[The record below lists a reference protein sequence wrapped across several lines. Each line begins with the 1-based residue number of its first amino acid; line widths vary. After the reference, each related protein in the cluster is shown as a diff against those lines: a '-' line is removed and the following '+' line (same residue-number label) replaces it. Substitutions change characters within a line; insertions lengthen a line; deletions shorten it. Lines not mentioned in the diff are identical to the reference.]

1 MDNRSFYHKGL
12 CYYRGM
18 KHLHIGLRVI
28 KTVIAVFLC
37 FLVDYLRGS
46 GMPFYSTIAA
56 VLCIQKDMEHSFK
69 VAKNREIATL
79 IGALAGSLYLFIEQN
94 LISVDHELLRYL
106 ILSLLLIPVILFAVN
121 IHQENSVF
129 LSCVV
134 FLSVTI
140 NHAFESPLSFA
151 LTRLIDTTIGIAV
164 ALGVNFLLPS
174 KKDA

>member
-1 MDNRSFYHKGL
+1 
-12 CYYRGM
+12 M
-18 KHLHIGLRVI
+18 KVKHFHIGLRVI
-28 KTVIAVFLC
+28 KTVIAVFIC
-37 FLVDYLRGS
+37 FWIDYLRGS

-56 VLCIQKDMEHSFK
+56 VLCIQKDMDHSFK
-69 VAKNREIATL
+69 VAKNREIATI
-79 IGALAGSLYLFIEQN
+79 IGASFGALYLFIEQN

-106 ILSLLLIPVILFAVN
+106 TLSLLLIPVILFAVN

-151 LTRLIDTTIGIAV
+151 LTRLIDTTIGIVV
-164 ALGVNFLLPS
+164 ALIVNYFLKFKHGRDDVS
-174 KKDA
+174 Q